1 MDFEIRRKGF
11 VNLYRIIC
19 SNESDFSLI
28 KDVDFIAGL
37 LANVVT
43 QYQSIVIK
51 EFASV
56 KSNDD
61 DMVSTDVEE
70 NEELGQASTSQ
81 EDEDDYDD
89 EDEEDEVVDE
99 DEDEEFSILDS
110 RGTSSIQSSTSSL
123 PEDVNKLNSLML
135 LLSSLKII
143 KVLLEKA
150 PFTII
155 GLFEKKV

>member
-1 MDFEIRRKGF
+1 M
-11 VNLYRIIC
+11 
-19 SNESDFSLI
+19 
-28 KDVDFIAGL
+28 DFIAGL

-81 EDEDDYDD
+81 ETKTTMMTKMKTMR
-89 EDEEDEVVDE
+89 
-99 DEDEEFSILDS
+99 L
-110 RGTSSIQSSTSSL
+110 
-123 PEDVNKLNSLML
+123 
-135 LLSSLKII
+135 
-143 KVLLEKA
+143 
-150 PFTII
+150 
-155 GLFEKKV
+155 

>member
-28 KDVDFIAGL
+28 KDVDSIAGL

-56 KSNDD
+56 ESNDD

-70 NEELGQASTSQ
+70 MRNL
-81 EDEDDYDD
+81 
-89 EDEEDEVVDE
+89 V
-99 DEDEEFSILDS
+99 
-110 RGTSSIQSSTSSL
+110 
-123 PEDVNKLNSLML
+123 KL
-135 LLSSLKII
+135 
-143 KVLLEKA
+143 A
-150 PFTII
+150 HP
-155 GLFEKKV
+155 KKTKTTMMTKMKTMRL

>member
-1 MDFEIRRKGF
+1 
-11 VNLYRIIC
+11 
-19 SNESDFSLI
+19 
-28 KDVDFIAGL
+28 
-37 LANVVT
+37 
-43 QYQSIVIK
+43 
-51 EFASV
+51 
-56 KSNDD
+56 
-61 DMVSTDVEE
+61 MVSTDVEE

-89 EDEEDEVVDE
+89 EDEDDEVVDEDE

-143 KVLLEKA
+143 KVLLEKHHSQLLA
-150 PFTII
+150 Y
-155 GLFEKKV
+155 LKKKV

>member
-1 MDFEIRRKGF
+1 MRLDVKGLSTCVF
-11 VNLYRIIC
+11 C

-51 EFASV
+51 DFASV

-70 NEELGQASTSQ
+70 NEELGQA
-81 EDEDDYDD
+81 
-89 EDEEDEVVDE
+89 
-99 DEDEEFSILDS
+99 
-110 RGTSSIQSSTSSL
+110 
-123 PEDVNKLNSLML
+123 
-135 LLSSLKII
+135 
-143 KVLLEKA
+143 
-150 PFTII
+150 
-155 GLFEKKV
+155 